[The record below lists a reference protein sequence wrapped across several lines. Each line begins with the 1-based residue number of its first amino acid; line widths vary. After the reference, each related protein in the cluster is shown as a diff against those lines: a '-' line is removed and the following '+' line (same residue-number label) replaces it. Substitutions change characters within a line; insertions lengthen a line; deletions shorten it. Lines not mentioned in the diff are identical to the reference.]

1 MYDNVIS
8 NSEENTIN
16 QYIEIQLLNS
26 EQTDDYIDNNLFP
39 QPKVFENWPIR
50 KDDPPPVN
58 NFSQIV
64 GNTNKSTTS
73 HSKLK
78 FINKEEKQRKFSL
91 EVNNDFDNT
100 SKQKPKKSRFNKSLY
115 FKESQKNK
123 AKKLITLKELHQN
136 QCKIFL
142 PGRKDNYASILINS
156 GNIIE
161 NILRKRCSRKKDRKY
176 NSDNI
181 RRKIKNRFHKALN
194 NAVNRLLK
202 EAKSEYLFQTLSI
215 KFIQNVTKKKNRE
228 ILNMTFK
235 QIYSKDFGY
244 GKKSTSKKFQNNIKT
259 IKYLELK
266 ENKLI
271 SENSNYNNFKN
282 MKYIEI
288 YEEYLNSRD
297 FEKEIDKIIEE
308 ENEDYP
314 KQYINLAK
322 HLIEFYSSDKN

>member
-1 MYDNVIS
+1 MHDNVIS

-26 EQTDDYIDNNLFP
+26 EPTDDYIDNNLFP
-39 QPKVFENWPIR
+39 QRKVFENWSNR
-50 KDDPPPVN
+50 KDVPPPEN

-64 GNTNKSTTS
+64 DNTNKSTTS
-73 HSKLK
+73 HSKPKL
-78 FINKEEKQRKFSL
+78 INKEEKQRKFPL
-91 EVNNDFDNT
+91 EVKNGFDNT
-100 SKQKPKKSRFNKSLY
+100 SKQKPKKSRFNKSLN
-115 FKESQKNK
+115 FKEFKKNK
-123 AKKLITLKELHQN
+123 EKKLIILKELHLN

>member
-50 KDDPPPVN
+50 NDVPSSQN
-58 NFSQIV
+58 NFTQII

-73 HSKLK
+73 YTNPKFNNKL
-78 FINKEEKQRKFSL
+78 EKQKKFSL
-91 EVNNDFDNT
+91 EIKNGFNNT
-100 SKQKPKKSRFNKSLY
+100 SKQKPKKSRFNKSLN
-115 FKESQKNK
+115 FKEFEKNK
-123 AKKLITLKELHQN
+123 AKKGIILEELHEN

-142 PGRKDNYASILINS
+142 PGRKDNYASKLINS
-156 GNIIE
+156 VNIIE
-161 NILRKRCSRKKDRKY
+161 NTLRRRSSRKKDRKY
-176 NSDNI
+176 NADNI

-322 HLIEFYSSDKN
+322 HLIEFYSSDEN